1 MTLRSEEKLSKDDNL
16 GKLEVFKTLKFC
28 RTGFLLRTAVLFKAV
43 EMPTPGWGPRHPPGF
58 SPRGGAWVGKFN
70 IQNPG
75 VWGIFLKIIRDF
87 WEIVL

>member
-43 EMPTPGWGPRHPPGF
+43 EMPTPGWGPHHPPGF
-58 SPRGGAWVGKFN
+58 SPRAMVGHGSGNLTFKTPGYGGF
-70 IQNPG
+70 
-75 VWGIFLKIIRDF
+75 F
-87 WEIVL
+87 